1 MIKKSV
7 LKKRGVWHPTDAL
20 GFEESREFA
29 QRIEEL
35 GYSMLWIPETTGR
48 DPFAHIA
55 YLASTTQNLYFATGI
70 ANIYHRLPGVTRQ
83 AAATLAEQS
92 GGRFLLGLGISHAP
106 LVEGLRQIPYEKPI
120 ATMRSYLKTFRTS
133 PYTSIPPDEE
143 PLCVVAALGPQMLQL
158 SSDYADG
165 AHPYWTTPDHT
176 NQAREILGKD
186 KLLCV
191 EQKVVLTQDKET
203 AYSAAKSALRIYASL
218 PNYRN
223 SWKRLGFSEDDIDS
237 ASDYF
242 LDSLVAWGSI
252 QQIEKR
258 IKEHEKAG
266 ASHVCIQAIPHDGN
280 FKIPEWETFEA
291 LAP

>member
-20 GFEESREFA
+20 SAEASKEFA

-55 YLASTTQNLYFATGI
+55 HLASVTKNLHFATGI
-70 ANIYHRLPGVTRQ
+70 ANIYHRLPGVMRQ

-120 ATMRSYLKTFRTS
+120 ATMRSYLKALKTS
-133 PYTSIPPDEE
+133 PYTSIPPDHE
-143 PLCVVAALGPQMLQL
+143 PQCVVAALGPQMMQL
-158 SSDYADG
+158 SSEFSDG
-165 AHPYWTTPDHT
+165 AHPYWTTPEHT
-176 NQAREILGKD
+176 SQAREILGD
-186 KLLCV
+186 GKLLCV
-191 EQKVVLTQDKET
+191 EQKVVLTEDKET
-203 AYSAAKSALRIYASL
+203 AYFAAKSALRIYTSL

-223 SWKRLGFSEDDIDS
+223 SWKRLGFSENDIDS
-237 ASDYF
+237 ASDHF
-242 LDSLVAWGSI
+242 INSLVAWGSI

-266 ASHVCIQAIPHDGN
+266 ATHVCIQALPHDGN
-280 FKIPEWETFEA
+280 FKIPEWETFQA

>member
-7 LKKRGVWHPTDAL
+7 LTKRGIWHPTDAL
-20 GFEESREFA
+20 NSEESKEFA

-55 YLASTTQNLYFATGI
+55 YLASVTENLHFATGI

-83 AAATLAEQS
+83 ASATLAEQS
-92 GGRFLLGLGISHAP
+92 NGRFLLGLGISHAP

-120 ATMRSYLKTFRTS
+120 ATMRSYLKTFKTS
-133 PYTSIPPDEE
+133 PYTSIPPNQE
-143 PLCVVAALGPQMLQL
+143 PQCVVAALGPQMLQL

-165 AHPYWTTPDHT
+165 AHPYWTTPEHT

-191 EQKVVLTQDKET
+191 EQKVVLTEDKQT

-223 SWKRLGFSEDDIDS
+223 SWKRLGFSE
-237 ASDYF
+237 
-242 LDSLVAWGSI
+242 
-252 QQIEKR
+252 K
-258 IKEHEKAG
+258 
-266 ASHVCIQAIPHDGN
+266 
-280 FKIPEWETFEA
+280 
-291 LAP
+291 

>member
-1 MIKKSV
+1 MTKKSI
-7 LKKRGVWHPTDAL
+7 LKKRGVWHPTDAMSAS
-20 GFEESREFA
+20 ESEEFA
-29 QRIEEL
+29 QRIDEL
-35 GYSMLWIPETTGR
+35 GYSFLWIPETTGR

-55 YLASTTQNLYFATGI
+55 YLASGTENLHFATGI

-120 ATMRSYLKTFRTS
+120 ATMRGYLQSLKTS
-133 PYTSIPPDEE
+133 PYTSVPPAQE
-143 PLCVVAALGPQMLQL
+143 PKCVIAALGPQMLKL
-158 SSDYADG
+158 SSDFADG

-176 NQAREILGKD
+176 YQAKDILGND
-186 KLLCV
+186 KILCV
-191 EQKVVLTQDKET
+191 EQKVVLTQNKET
-203 AYSAAKSALRIYASL
+203 AYSAAKSALRIYTSL

-223 SWKRLGFSEDDIDS
+223 SWKRLGFSETDIDS
-237 ASDYF
+237 ASDRF
-242 LDSLVAWGSI
+242 IDSVVAWGSI
-252 QQIEKR
+252 EQIEKR
-258 IKEHEKAG
+258 IKEHEQAG
-266 ASHVCIQAIPHDGN
+266 ASHVCIQVLPHDGN